1 MKIVREKGIQIKTKP
16 KYTYIG
22 EFCEGLACV
31 QLNGKCGF
39 IDKTGKEVI
48 ECNYEDISFFHE
60 GLARVRLN
68 GEYCFIDK
76 NGNKVIKCKY
86 DYVSDFH
93 EGLAVVR
100 LNGKYGFID
109 KTGKEVIECKYGDT
123 YDFHEGLAAVKL
135 NGKWYYIDHKGNIV
149 LRFNL
154 TRTNKISTGD
164 LISSDSENLKSILDT
179 IRKSDYVSSYY
190 DLIIDDNRVS
200 FSTLEERDQFE
211 KELFIEEELKEDFE
225 KQYTLSKK

>member
-1 MKIVREKGIQIKTKP
+1 MANWG
-16 KYTYIG
+16 
-22 EFCEGLACV
+22 
-31 QLNGKCGF
+31 
-39 IDKTGKEVI
+39 
-48 ECNYEDISFFHE
+48 
-60 GLARVRLN
+60 
-68 GEYCFIDK
+68 
-76 NGNKVIKCKY
+76 
-86 DYVSDFH
+86 YV
-93 EGLAVVR
+93 A
-100 LNGKYGFID
+100 ID

-225 KQYTLSKK
+225 KQYILSKK